1 MPTPESETRYLWGL
15 ARNTVK
21 AVENDEILP
30 NMGASMLAHLL
41 RTSDGTIAFRPG
53 VRGGEAGATE
63 AGATLTTPENRA
75 TKPLW
80 LNTELAR
87 ITLNF
92 WISREKRD
100 DPEMWAE
107 NMAVAIGAIDYIGK
121 WWDENIDPDA
131 LHAETAEAHRAERQ
145 TFNAA
150 WGKIRRSA
158 ALYSASTEQAFANG
172 KTAIYAAAMRA
183 VVSDAAEDAQKAGDG
198 RKAAVLWR
206 LRRMLL

>member
-1 MPTPESETRYLWGL
+1 MQMPTTESETRYLWGI

-30 NMGASMLAHLL
+30 NFGASMLAHLL
-41 RTSDGTIAFRPG
+41 RSSDGMVVFRPG
-53 VRGGEAGATE
+53 IHDGE

-80 LNTELAR
+80 LNTETAR

-100 DPEMWAE
+100 DPEMWDE

-121 WWDENIDPDA
+121 WWDENIDTDVF
-131 LHAETAEAHRAERQ
+131 HAETAEVRQRVEQ

-150 WGKIRRSA
+150 REKIRQSA
-158 ALYSASTEQAFANG
+158 ALYSTSTEQMFANG

-198 RKAAVLWR
+198 RKAAALWR

>member
-1 MPTPESETRYLWGL
+1 MTTESEIRYLWGL
-15 ARNTVK
+15 AKSTVK

-30 NMGASMLAHLL
+30 DMGASMLAHLL
-41 RTSDGTIAFRPG
+41 RSSDGMIAFRPG
-53 VRGGEAGATE
+53 VRDGM

-80 LNTELAR
+80 LNGQTAR

-92 WISREKRD
+92 WIFREKRD
-100 DPEMWAE
+100 APLVWAE
-107 NMAVAIGAIDYIGK
+107 NMAVAIGAIDSIGQ
-121 WWDENIDPDA
+121 WWDENIDTDVF
-131 LHAETAEAHRAERQ
+131 HAETAEVRQRVEQ

-150 WGKIRRSA
+150 WGKIRQSA
-158 ALYSASTEQAFANG
+158 AIYSTSTEQMFASS
-172 KTAIYAAAMRA
+172 KTAIYAAAMRV

-198 RKAAVLWR
+198 RKAAALWR

>member
-1 MPTPESETRYLWGL
+1 MAKTESETHYLWGI

-41 RTSDGTIAFRPG
+41 RDADGTIAFRPG
-53 VRGGEAGATE
+53 VRDGM

-92 WISREKRD
+92 WISREKQG
-100 DPEMWAE
+100 ETMWDE
-107 NMAVAIGAIDYIGK
+107 NMAVAIGAIESIGK
-121 WWDENIDPDA
+121 WWDENIDTDVF
-131 LHAETAEAHRAERQ
+131 HTDTGREAHRAERQ
-145 TFNAA
+145 VLNAA
-150 WGKIRRSA
+150 REKIRQSA
-158 ALYSASTEQAFANG
+158 ALYSTSTEQMFANG

-198 RKAAVLWR
+198 RKAAALWR
-206 LRRMLL
+206 LRRILL